1 MIWWKQNSDN
11 FLQCFSDLQST
22 VEPLLWDIS
31 IKGHRLH
38 SGYIKSGLTKC
49 SHNNNFVY
57 VTPKQR
63 QKKIKSFTKHG
74 KTLWLVIAVCFRFH
88 LLYHKILK
96 ISPREYTFQ
105 RPFLRGLY
113 TERNG
118 ALQNWL
124 GLYTW
129 RKICGSELTGLA
141 YSWKKL
147 YVRNCYWKTSWGG
160 RLFLKLSHA
169 TENKTTNCFT
179 ENAIHQK
186 DFGCRMEE

>member
-11 FLQCFSDLQST
+11 FLQCLSDLQST

-74 KTLWLVIAVCFRFH
+74 KTLWLVISLFPVSTPIPQNSEKKPQGIYFSKALSEGLIYREKWCITKLARLIYLEKNLWLRIDWASLQLEETLCQK
-88 LLYHKILK
+88 LLLK
-96 ISPREYTFQ
+96 NV
-105 RPFLRGLY
+105 LR
-113 TERNG
+113 R
-118 ALQNWL
+118 
-124 GLYTW
+124 
-129 RKICGSELTGLA
+129 
-141 YSWKKL
+141 
-147 YVRNCYWKTSWGG
+147 
-160 RLFLKLSHA
+160 
-169 TENKTTNCFT
+169 
-179 ENAIHQK
+179 
-186 DFGCRMEE
+186 